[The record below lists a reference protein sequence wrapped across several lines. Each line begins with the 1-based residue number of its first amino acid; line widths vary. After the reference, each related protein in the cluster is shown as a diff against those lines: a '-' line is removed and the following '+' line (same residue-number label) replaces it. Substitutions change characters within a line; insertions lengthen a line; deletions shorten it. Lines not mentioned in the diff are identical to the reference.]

1 MINEKLTILI
11 ILYEEKYDLIKK
23 CLDEIKNFNIIIIDN
38 ANDKELKKKI
48 VFNYKIHKYFLN
60 KKNIGFSR
68 AANQGI
74 LQCDTEYLLLLGGAD
89 CFITYEDINQLI
101 IAKEKYQDCFLTS
114 PTFVDSKGDYTY
126 NGGPFYEDGAKNEP
140 LMNEGDVCTN
150 TVLTS
155 TILFRV
161 EDIKNIGMFDEQFF
175 LYFLDDDLCRRIKK
189 LKKSVIQVFKS
200 KPVHQ
205 SGQLKIR
212 NPLKKIFF
220 RNYYYD
226 YEELYYFYKNNIHNK
241 RYLELKKKA
250 PKFIIKMI
258 INLIIIRPKKFV
270 YYFAKTLA
278 FYKFQKLIK

>member
-1 MINEKLTILI
+1 MINKKLTILM
-11 ILYEEKYDLIKK
+11 ILYEENYEIIKK
-23 CLDEIKNFNIIIIDN
+23 CLDKIKNFKIIIIDN
-38 ANDKELKKKI
+38 ANDKDLKKKI
-48 VFNYKIHKYFLN
+48 LLNYKIYKYFLN
-60 KKNIGFSR
+60 KKNIGFSK

-89 CFITYEDINQLI
+89 CFITYEDINELM
-101 IAKEKYQDCFLTS
+101 IAKEKYKDCFLAS
-114 PTFVDSKGDYTY
+114 PTFIDANGNYTY
-126 NGGPFYEDGAKNEP
+126 NGGPLYEDGAKNEP
-140 LMNEGDVCTN
+140 LINDGDVCTN

-161 EDIKNIGMFDEQFF
+161 EDIKDIGMFDEQFF

-205 SGQLKIR
+205 SGQLKIK

-226 YEELYYFYKNNIHNK
+226 YEELYYFYKNNIHDK

-250 PKFIIKMI
+250 PKFLIKMI
-258 INLIIIRPKKFV
+258 INFIIIRPKKFV

-278 FYKFQKLIK
+278 FYKFQRLIK